1 MPRYIDADKL
11 VQVIEENM
19 TRCAEKSGDPTNYV
33 VKTYLLAK
41 DHAIDFINVMPPADV
56 VPRADVDE
64 LIGKLECFL
73 CHATGGRLSK
83 HTYDIGTMESVA
95 TDCINETYNDGYGE
109 GYKDCAKEI
118 FEEIY
123 EDCFD
128 QFGYID
134 YEKLAELKK
143 KYTDAETEP
152 PKGD

>member
-1 MPRYIDADKL
+1 MSRE
-11 VQVIEENM
+11 QIEE
-19 TRCAEKSGDPTNYV
+19 
-33 VKTYLLAK
+33 
-41 DHAIDFINVMPPADV
+41 
-56 VPRADVDE
+56 
-64 LIGKLECFL
+64 LIYKLECLL

-83 HTYDIGTMESVA
+83 HTYDLGTMESVA

-109 GYKDCAKEI
+109 GYKDCANEI

-143 KYTDAETEP
+143 KYT
-152 PKGD
+152 GDQT